1 MSTNSN
7 GISSP
12 CKNKVDGEAVGS
24 KTHQMCAF
32 TNQKKKKKWYEKHS
46 STKKKKKK
54 NLILIFQNYIKRQCY
69 SIGKQKVILH
79 EIQHNTLMTLTQ

>member
-12 CKNKVDGEAVGS
+12 CKNKVEGEAVGS
-24 KTHQMCAF
+24 RPTRRVHLPI
-32 TNQKKKKKWYEKHS
+32 KKKKKNDMK
-46 STKKKKKK
+46 STLQQKKKKK

>member
-24 KTHQMCAF
+24 RPTRCVHLPIK
-32 TNQKKKKKWYEKHS
+32 KKKKKWYEKHS

>member
-24 KTHQMCAF
+24 RPTRCVHLPI
-32 TNQKKKKKWYEKHS
+32 KKKKKMIWKALFN
-46 STKKKKKK
+46 KKKKKK

>member
-24 KTHQMCAF
+24 RPTRCVHLPI
-32 TNQKKKKKWYEKHS
+32 KKKKKNDMK
-46 STKKKKKK
+46 STLQQKK

>member
-24 KTHQMCAF
+24 RPTRCVHLPI
-32 TNQKKKKKWYEKHS
+32 KKKNLYEKHS
-46 STKKKKKK
+46 STKKKK
-54 NLILIFQNYIKRQCY
+54 LILIFQNYIKRQCY
-69 SIGKQKVILH
+69 SIGKQKVLH

>member
-24 KTHQMCAF
+24 RPTRCVHLPI
-32 TNQKKKKKWYEKHS
+32 
-46 STKKKKKK
+46 KKKKK
-54 NLILIFQNYIKRQCY
+54 NDMKSTLQQKKKKLILIFQNYIKRQCY

>member
-24 KTHQMCAF
+24 RPTRCVHLPIKKKKKNDMKSTLQ
-32 TNQKKKKKWYEKHS
+32 QKKKKK
-46 STKKKKKK
+46 KKFNPHIPK
-54 NLILIFQNYIKRQCY
+54 LY
-69 SIGKQKVILH
+69 
-79 EIQHNTLMTLTQ
+79 

>member
-24 KTHQMCAF
+24 RPTRCVHLPI
-32 TNQKKKKKWYEKHS
+32 KKKKKNDMK
-46 STKKKKKK
+46 STLQQKKKKK